1 MLNENDKIMTVTNEI
16 RNDIRQGVCESSEM
30 DSPVVKF
37 VSGNEL
43 TDKVCELIWSG
54 DLDGLYY
61 NEDGEI
67 IAMDVWGE
75 EHKAEK

>member
-1 MLNENDKIMTVTNEI
+1 MEITNEI
-16 RNDIRQGVCESSEM
+16 RNEINQAVCESSEM

-43 TDKVCELIWSG
+43 TDEVCELIWNG

-61 NEDGEI
+61 NEDGEM
-67 IAMDVWGE
+67 IARDVWNE